1 MSKITLTTPDGQVIG
16 HADNIQIETVD
27 CERSTGGFYKPVNS
41 AYHVTVEGVRMC
53 DEMVLDD
60 AQRHRL
66 AQIIN
71 GDVTDER
78 EHIKSDVISDVKSDV
93 MSVVREAVMGANM
106 LSDVEKEY
114 VMFRIDEAMK
124 EI

>member
-1 MSKITLTTPDGQVIG
+1 MNKITLYNTEGQAIG
-16 HADNIQIETVD
+16 QADDIQIETVD
-27 CERSTGGFYKPVNS
+27 CERSAGGFFTPMNHT
-41 AYHVTVEGVRMC
+41 YHVTVEGVQMR
-53 DEMVLDD
+53 DEMVLDA

-66 AQIIN
+66 AQIMN
-71 GDVTDER
+71 SDVTDER
-78 EHIKSDVISDVKSDV
+78 EHI
-93 MSVVREAVMGANM
+93 MSVVRSAVMGANM

>member
-1 MSKITLTTPDGQVIG
+1 MNKITLYNTEGQAIG
-16 HADNIQIETVD
+16 QADDIQIETVD
-27 CERSTGGFYKPVNS
+27 CERSTGGFYTPMYPE
-41 AYHVTVEGVRMC
+41 YHVTVKGVQMH

-66 AQIIN
+66 AQVIT

-78 EHIKSDVISDVKSDV
+78 EHI

-124 EI
+124 EL

>member
-16 HADNIQIETVD
+16 HADDIQIETVD
-27 CERSTGGFYKPVNS
+27 CERAAGGFYTPMNTE
-41 AYHVTVEGVRMC
+41 YHVTVKGVQMC
-53 DEMVLDD
+53 DEMVLDA

-66 AQIIN
+66 AQVIT

-78 EHIKSDVISDVKSDV
+78 EHV
-93 MSVVREAVMGANM
+93 MSVVRSAVMGANM
-106 LSDVEKEY
+106 LSDAEKEY
-114 VMFRIDEAMK
+114 VMFRIEEAMK

>member
-1 MSKITLTTPDGQVIG
+1 MNKITLYNTEGQAIG
-16 HADNIQIETVD
+16 QADDIQIETVD
-27 CERSTGGFYKPVNS
+27 CERSTGGFYTPMYPE
-41 AYHVTVEGVRMC
+41 YHVTVKGVQMH

-71 GDVTDER
+71 HDEH
-78 EHIKSDVISDVKSDV
+78 EHV

-124 EI
+124 EL

>member
-1 MSKITLTTPDGQVIG
+1 MNKITLYNTEGQAIG
-16 HADNIQIETVD
+16 QADDIQIETVD
-27 CERSTGGFYKPVNS
+27 CERSTGGFYTPMNPE
-41 AYHVTVEGVRMC
+41 YHVTIKGVQMC

-66 AQIIN
+66 AQVIT
-71 GDVTDER
+71 GDVTDEC
-78 EHIKSDVISDVKSDV
+78 EHV
-93 MSVVREAVMGANM
+93 MSVVRSAVMGANM

>member
-1 MSKITLTTPDGQVIG
+1 MENITLYNNEGQIVG

-27 CERSTGGFYKPVNS
+27 CECSAGGFYKPMNQT
-41 AYHVTVEGVRMC
+41 YHVTIEGVRMR
-53 DEMVLDD
+53 DEMVLDRQ
-60 AQRHRL
+60 QRHRL

-71 GDVTDER
+71 GDVTNER
-78 EHIKSDVISDVKSDV
+78 EHV
-93 MSVVREAVMGANM
+93 MSVVRSAVMGANM
-106 LSDVEKEY
+106 LSDAEKEY

>member
-1 MSKITLTTPDGQVIG
+1 MNKITLYNTEGQAIG
-16 HADNIQIETVD
+16 QADDIQIETVD
-27 CERSTGGFYKPVNS
+27 CERSAGGFFTPMNHT
-41 AYHVTVEGVRMC
+41 YHVTVEGVQMR
-53 DEMVLDD
+53 DEMVLDA

-66 AQIIN
+66 AQIMN
-71 GDVTDER
+71 SDVTDER
-78 EHIKSDVISDVKSDV
+78 ERV

>member
-1 MSKITLTTPDGQVIG
+1 MNKITLYNTEGQAIG
-16 HADNIQIETVD
+16 QADDIQIETVD
-27 CERSTGGFYKPVNS
+27 CERSAGGFYTPMNHT
-41 AYHVTVEGVRMC
+41 YHVTVEGVQMR
-53 DEMVLDD
+53 DEMVLDA

-66 AQIIN
+66 AQIMN
-71 GDVTDER
+71 SDVTDER
-78 EHIKSDVISDVKSDV
+78 EHV

-124 EI
+124 EL